1 MQSFD
6 LIDYVVPRGGIY
18 NVVGMKEGRPIPK
31 FTDSLEVAYTIADEF
46 SEQGMDVFF
55 ALGKLKEKG
64 NIYLICKSGKR
75 SRAVAYHL
83 SKELDNC
90 NVYSCIGGIDAYTA
104 V

>member
-1 MQSFD
+1 MKFLELEANAFKADIKHKKSAFILD
-6 LIDYVVPRGGIY
+6 VREEYEFEDVNIGGV
-18 NVVGMKEGRPIPK
+18 NMPMG
-31 FTDSLEVAYTIADEF
+31 EVLAHIE
-46 SEQGMDVFF
+46 E
-55 ALGKLKEKG
+55 LKEKG